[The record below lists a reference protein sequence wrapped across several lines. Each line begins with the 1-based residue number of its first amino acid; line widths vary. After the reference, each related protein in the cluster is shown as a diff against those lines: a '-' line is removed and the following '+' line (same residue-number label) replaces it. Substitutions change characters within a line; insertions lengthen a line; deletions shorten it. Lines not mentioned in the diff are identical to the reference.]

1 MIRFNMSRKLFNPIL
16 VITTAFFVVI
26 LSTFISKGLFRSFST
41 NITTQVRVGNA
52 APAFT
57 SAPAESAPNLPN
69 GTTEACYSS
78 NTGAATDG
86 DTITFKATA
95 TDPNGSTHSYYFL
108 VCSTSSITHP
118 EDEVPPRP
126 AGQIPSC
133 TGTTFCTSGATAV
146 ASGTEASCTYTD
158 NTSSWSTDWY
168 GIVCDNFASDQKC
181 SVSQGSGSSGSPL
194 FVNHTP
200 AFSTSGVSGA
210 ANPGATFTWTTTS
223 SDPDTSPYNNIK
235 LLVCK
240 TQAISAGACTGGEW
254 CSSAG
259 TETSNSTCG
268 YVATSPYAD
277 GSYNAYPYIVDECNL
292 ASAGTAQGVNKAFTV
307 NNVAPSVSSVT
318 LNGGSAISLTQSTT
332 TAVSMT
338 ASVTDN
344 NGCRNQGNTANEIS
358 NVKAYLYRSGIT
370 YTGCDTLG
378 EANNNNCYP
387 EVSCSAG
394 TCTNG
399 VTTYTCSASLQH
411 YADPTVASTIFATDN
426 WLNSIKATDDD
437 AATGTTQVTTGV
449 EVNTTLGGDTT
460 PTTIDFG
467 TLQVGGENA
476 PLDRTLTHNPTGNVG
491 LDITVKANT
500 ATMCTN
506 YSTCTGGTPIS
517 ISNIK
522 YALTSGI
529 SWSSGTTLTTSAVEA
544 EVNIPKQTSG
554 TVPTKQ
560 TWWGI
565 QIPSNI
571 LPGVYNGLNVVDYV
585 LGETSGW

>member
-1 MIRFNMSRKLFNPIL
+1 MTGLKLSKKYFKTII
-16 VITTAFFVVI
+16 VITTTFLVVI
-26 LSTFISKGLFRSFST
+26 LSSFFSKGLFRLFSATYT
-41 NITTQVRVGNA
+41 NITTQVTVGNT

-57 SAPAESAPNLPN
+57 SGPAESAPGLAG
-69 GTTEACYSS
+69 GTSESCA
-78 NTGAATDG
+78 GAATQG
-86 DTITFKATA
+86 DTITFKTTA
-95 TDPNGSTHSYYFL
+95 TDPNGATHSYYFL
-108 VCSTSSITHP
+108 VCSTSSITAP
-118 EDEVPPRP
+118 GTP
-126 AGQIPSC
+126 GQIPSC

-158 NTSSWSTDWY
+158 DTSSWSTNWY

-194 FVNHTP
+194 VVNHRP

-332 TAVSMT
+332 TAIPMT
-338 ASVTDN
+338 ASITDT
-344 NGCRNQGNTANEIS
+344 NGCRNQGNTADEIS
-358 NVKAYLYRSGIT
+358 NVKGYLYRSGIT
-370 YTGCDTLG
+370 YTGCDTAG

-394 TCTNG
+394 SCTNG

-411 YADPTVASTIFATDN
+411 YADATVVNDCHEQDPYPDEN
-426 WLNSIKATDDD
+426 WQDTLKATDDD
-437 AATGTTQVTTGV
+437 AAVGSAAIVTGV
-449 EVNTTLGGDTT
+449 ELNQLIGGDTT
-460 PTTIDFG
+460 PTLLDFG
-467 TLQVGGENA
+467 TLSVGGSNS
-476 PLDRTLTHNPTGNVG
+476 PMDKILTTTPTGNVG
-491 LDITVKANT
+491 LDLNIKANT

-506 YSTCTGGTPIS
+506 YSTCTGGTPIP
-517 ISNIK
+517 ITYQK
-522 YALTSGI
+522 YSLSAGTAYTSGI
-529 SWSSGTTLTTSAVEA
+529 ALSTTNVLVELD
-544 EVNIPKQTSG
+544 VPKQTSS
-554 TVPTKQ
+554 TVPSKN
-560 TWWGI
+560 TWWGTS
-565 QIPSNI
+565 IPTGT
-571 LPGVYNGLNVVDYV
+571 LPGVYNGLNVLTYV
-585 LGETSGW
+585 TRRINVCP

>member
-1 MIRFNMSRKLFNPIL
+1 
-16 VITTAFFVVI
+16 V
-26 LSTFISKGLFRSFST
+26 
-41 NITTQVRVGNA
+41 
-52 APAFT
+52 
-57 SAPAESAPNLPN
+57 
-69 GTTEACYSS
+69 
-78 NTGAATDG
+78 
-86 DTITFKATA
+86 
-95 TDPNGSTHSYYFL
+95 
-108 VCSTSSITHP
+108 
-118 EDEVPPRP
+118 
-126 AGQIPSC
+126 
-133 TGTTFCTSGATAV
+133 
-146 ASGTEASCTYTD
+146 
-158 NTSSWSTDWY
+158 
-168 GIVCDNFASDQKC
+168 
-181 SVSQGSGSSGSPL
+181 
-194 FVNHTP
+194 
-200 AFSTSGVSGA
+200 
-210 ANPGATFTWTTTS
+210 
-223 SDPDTSPYNNIK
+223 
-235 LLVCK
+235 
-240 TQAISAGACTGGEW
+240 
-254 CSSAG
+254 
-259 TETSNSTCG
+259 
-268 YVATSPYAD
+268 
-277 GSYNAYPYIVDECNL
+277 
-292 ASAGTAQGVNKAFTV
+292 
-307 NNVAPSVSSVT
+307 
-318 LNGGSAISLTQSTT
+318 
-332 TAVSMT
+332 
-338 ASVTDN
+338 
-344 NGCRNQGNTANEIS
+344 
-358 NVKAYLYRSGIT
+358 
-370 YTGCDTLG
+370 G
-378 EANNNNCYP
+378 EANGNNCYP
-387 EVSCSAG
+387 ELTCSAG

-411 YADPTVASTIFATDN
+411 YADPTVANTIFATDN
-426 WLNSIKATDDD
+426 WLDSIKATDDNS
-437 AATGTTQVTTGV
+437 AAGTTQVTTGV

>member
-26 LSTFISKGLFRSFST
+26 LSSFLSKGLFRSFST
-41 NITTQVRVGNA
+41 NITTQVTVGNT

-57 SAPAESAPNLPN
+57 SGPAESAPGLAG
-69 GTTEACYSS
+69 GTSESCA
-78 NTGAATDG
+78 GAATQG
-86 DTITFKATA
+86 DTITFKTTA
-95 TDPNGSTHSYYFL
+95 TDPNGTTHSYYFL
-108 VCSTSSITHP
+108 VCSTSSIT
-118 EDEVPPRP
+118 PPGTP
-126 AGQIPSC
+126 GQIPSC

-146 ASGTEASCTYTD
+146 TSGTEATCTYTD

-200 AFSTSGVSGA
+200 AFSTSGVSAA
-210 ANPGATFTWTTTS
+210 ANPGATFTWTSTS

-399 VTTYTCSASLQH
+399 VTTYTCSASLQF
-411 YADPTVASTIFATDN
+411 YADPTVANTIFATDN
-426 WLNSIKATDDD
+426 WLDSIKATDDNS
-437 AATGTTQVTTGV
+437 AAGTTQVTTGV

>member
-16 VITTAFFVVI
+16 IITTAFFIVI
-26 LSTFISKGLFRSFST
+26 LSTFISKGLFRLFSATYT
-41 NITTQVRVGNA
+41 NITTQVTVGNT

-57 SAPAESAPNLPN
+57 SGPAESAPGLAG
-69 GTTEACYSS
+69 GTSESCA
-78 NTGAATDG
+78 GAATQG
-86 DTITFKATA
+86 DTITFKTTA
-95 TDPNGSTHSYYFL
+95 TDPNGATHSYYFL
-108 VCSTSSITHP
+108 VCSTSSITAP
-118 EDEVPPRP
+118 GTP
-126 AGQIPSC
+126 GQIPSC

-158 NTSSWSTDWY
+158 DTSSWSTNWY

-181 SVSQGSGSSGSPL
+181 SVSQGSSSSGSPL
-194 FVNHTP
+194 VVNHRP
-200 AFSTSGVSGA
+200 AFSTSGVSAA

-292 ASAGTAQGVNKAFTV
+292 ASTGTAQGVNKAFTV
-307 NNVAPSVSSVT
+307 NNVAPSVASVT
-318 LNGGSAISLTQSTT
+318 LNGGSAISLNDGTT
-332 TAVSMT
+332 KSVSMT

-344 NGCRNQGNTANEIS
+344 NGCRNLGNTADEIS
-358 NVKAYLYRSGIT
+358 SVKGYLYRSGIT
-370 YTGCDTLG
+370 YTGCDTAG

-399 VTTYTCSASLQH
+399 VTTYTCSASLQY
-411 YADPTVASTIFATDN
+411 YADPTDTGTPNAAQN
-426 WLNSIKATDDD
+426 WLNTIKATDDD
-437 AATGTTQVTTGV
+437 AAVGSTQITTGV
-449 EVNTTLGGDTT
+449 ELTTLVGGETT
-460 PTTIDFG
+460 PTSLDYG
-467 TLQVGGENA
+467 TLAVGQNI
-476 PLDRTLTHNPTGNVG
+476 TLTQQLTTSTSGNTGIDAN
-491 LDITVKANT
+491 VKAMS

-506 YSTCTGGTPIS
+506 YPTCTGGTPIP
-517 ISNIK
+517 IGQQK
-522 YALTSGI
+522 YSLI
-529 SWSSGTTLTTSAVEA
+529 SGTTWAAGTAVTTSDYLLPLH
-544 EVNIPKQTSG
+544 ILKQTTSSPN
-554 TVPTKQ
+554 VEESY
-560 TWWGI
+560 WGI
-565 QIPSNI
+565 AIPSNI
-571 LPGVYNGLNVVDYV
+571 LPGVYSGLIRYTYV
-585 LGETSGW
+585 AYWP

>member
-16 VITTAFFVVI
+16 AITTAFFVVI
-26 LSTFISKGLFRSFST
+26 LSTFISKGLFRSFSATYT
-41 NITTQVRVGNA
+41 NITTQVTVGNS
-52 APAFT
+52 APSFT
-57 SAPAESAPNLPN
+57 SGPAENTASTNTAPTSIG
-69 GTTEACYSS
+69 GTVQF
-78 NTGAATDG
+78 N
-86 DTITFKATA
+86 ATA
-95 TDPNGSTHSYYFL
+95 TDPNGESYYL
-108 VCSTSSITHP
+108 IVCSTNSVTPGS
-118 EDEVPPRP
+118 
-126 AGQIPSC
+126 
-133 TGTTFCTSGATAV
+133 SGAAPTCGATTYCKNTTAV
-146 ASGTEASCTYTD
+146 SSGTATSCSYTTIAE
-158 NTSSWSTDWY
+158 NAWSNDWY
-168 GIVCDNFASDQKC
+168 AFVCDNNSTAATC
-181 SVSQGSGSSGSPL
+181 SSYSQGSGTPTGSESP
-194 FVNHTP
+194 FYVNHPPVFTVIGSNTP
-200 AFSTSGVSGA
+200 Q
-210 ANPGATFTWTTTS
+210 NPGSNLTWTTTA
-223 SDPDTSPYNNIK
+223 SDPDTGSTVE

-240 TQAISAGACTGGEW
+240 TNAMSSGACTGGNW
-254 CSSAG
+254 C
-259 TETSNSTCG
+259 TSTAVASNPTCS
-268 YVATSPYAD
+268 YSIPTPTAD
-277 GSYNAYPYIVDECNL
+277 GSYDAWVFVVDQFNL
-292 ASAGTAQGVNKAFTV
+292 GASGTGTKQGSESDFTV
-307 NNVAPSVSSVT
+307 NNVAPVVSSVT
-318 LNGGSAISLTQSTT
+318 LNGGSAITLTESTT

-338 ASVTDN
+338 ATVTDN
-344 NGCRNQGNTANEIS
+344 NGCRNLGNTADEIS
-358 NVKAYLYRSGIT
+358 SVKGYLYRSGIT
-370 YTGCDTLG
+370 YTGCDTVG
-378 EANNNNCYP
+378 EANGNNCYP
-387 EVSCSAG
+387 ELTCSAG

-411 YADPTVASTIFATDN
+411 YADPTVANTIFATDN
-426 WLNSIKATDDD
+426 WLDSIKATDDNS
-437 AATGTTQVTTGV
+437 AAGTTQVTTGV